1 MKSLLFLG
9 LATVLTG
16 QPQRDRHVV
25 IVSIDGLAAHS
36 LNDKSVP
43 LPNLRALAQAGASAS
58 AMTVVNPSVTWPNHT
73 SIVTG
78 VTPARHGMLY
88 NGLPVRGKPGE
99 PLKVEPWRDKS
110 ELVLVPTLYD
120 IAHEAGLTTAEVDW
134 VAILN
139 ARTITWTFP
148 ELPRLTDP
156 VVKEMIAA
164 GTLAEADVRNFGKLN
179 IVFRDEVW
187 TQAGE
192 YIIGKHKPNILLWHL
207 LTTDSSQHRYGA
219 KSLGGN
225 AALALADAKVGRLIE
240 ALKTAGIFE
249 RTTMFIVSDHGF
261 KTFTQRI
268 RPNALMKQKGISDVH
283 VIPEGGTAMVY
294 VTRPERRA
302 ELLPV
307 LRKEFAAVKGVSAV
321 LGSQDFDR
329 LGYPQPDKSDR
340 MSDLVLAAAD
350 GFAFEGAADGEVVS
364 PVPAGSTPGSHG
376 YLSTESDMDAVFIA
390 SGAGIKPGVRLER
403 IHNLDVAPTAARL
416 LGLEMKNV
424 QGRVLTEILR

>member
-1 MKSLLFLG
+1 MKLFALLG
-9 LATVLTG
+9 LASVLLA
-16 QPQRDRHVV
+16 QPARDRHVV
-25 IVSIDGLAAHS
+25 IVSIDGLSAYS

-43 LPNLRALAQAGASAS
+43 LPNLRTLAQAGSSAS

-88 NGLPVRGKPGE
+88 NGLPVRSGPGQ

-120 IAHEAGLTTAEVDW
+120 IAHKAGLTTAEVDW

-139 ARTITWTFP
+139 APTISWTFP
-148 ELPRLTDP
+148 ERPRMTDP
-156 VVKEMIAA
+156 VVKEMIADGA
-164 GTLAEADVRNFGKLN
+164 VSEVDIRNFAKMN

-187 TQAGE
+187 TRAGE
-192 YIIGKHKPNILLWHL
+192 HIIKRHKPNILLWHL

-219 KSLGGN
+219 KSLAGN
-225 AALALADAKVGRLIE
+225 AALALADAKVGRLMD
-240 ALKTAGIFE
+240 ALKAAGIWDM
-249 RTTMFIVSDHGF
+249 TTMFIVSDHGF

-268 RPNALMKQKGISDVH
+268 RPNALMKQKGIADVH

-294 VTRPERRA
+294 ITRAERKA

-307 LRKEFAAVKGVSAV
+307 LREQFSAVKGVSAV

-340 MSDLVLAAAD
+340 MADLVLAAAD
-350 GFAFEGAADGEVVS
+350 GYAFEGAADGEVVT
-364 PVPAGSTPGSHG
+364 PVAPGTTPGAHG
-376 YLSTESDMDAVFIA
+376 YLSTDSEMDAVFIA
-390 SGAGIKPGVRLER
+390 SGAGIKPGTRLER
-403 IHNLDVAPTAARL
+403 VRNLDVGPTAAKL
-416 LGLEMKNV
+416 LGLEMKDV
-424 QGRVLTEILR
+424 QGRILTEILR